1 MTRKA
6 NAKSNFQ
13 KRNRK
18 LFTELKLSSCV
29 NEDTDRYERQYAALT
44 YFHSEDCTSPQDSRV
59 SRRTLVK
66 LMS

>member
-1 MTRKA
+1 MRKS

-44 YFHSEDCTSPQDSRV
+44 YFHSEDCNLLKIVEFQGGHLLS
-59 SRRTLVK
+59 
-66 LMS
+66 